1 MAFESLGCHDI
12 SRRRWSG
19 YAGRR
24 TAASACRS
32 GLAGSLWWLTASS
45 GCTAREW
52 GSTGRGSGVL
62 GVGGAF
68 VQYAHPLASRSR
80 SSWRRLTRADSRQSR
95 SRTLT
100 TGPQRRWREGVG
112 GGGPV
117 TEAPGSAARTPD
129 SLLRCPVSTALTST
143 SPASARPEGIVG
155 ILRFLSGV
163 QSRFG
168 VNVSAVD
175 TDTPSGLA
183 PRPLASRTTSLPKV
197 PARASVLEVMA
208 PTCLRSEETAQCPE
222 PSTARHKVRLRA
234 PVSASQRCRAL
245 SRRPLAHHRTAP
257 QPRAHQ
263 V

>member
-1 MAFESLGCHDI
+1 MNSLCCLMAFESLGCHDI

-68 VQYAHPLASRSR
+68 VQYAQPLTSRSR

-117 TEAPGSAARTPD
+117 TEAPGSATKNPG
-129 SLLRCPVSTALTST
+129 LP
-143 SPASARPEGIVG
+143 PARPGVHSADTTEPAVEV
-155 ILRFLSGV
+155 LSGNRWNPAV
-163 QSRFG
+163 LPSR
-168 VNVSAVD
+168 SA
-175 TDTPSGLA
+175 PIRG
-183 PRPLASRTTSLPKV
+183 
-197 PARASVLEVMA
+197 
-208 PTCLRSEETAQCPE
+208 
-222 PSTARHKVRLRA
+222 
-234 PVSASQRCRAL
+234 
-245 SRRPLAHHRTAP
+245 
-257 QPRAHQ
+257 
-263 V
+263 

>member
-1 MAFESLGCHDI
+1 MNSLCCLMAFESLGCHDI

-68 VQYAHPLASRSR
+68 VQYAQPLTSRSR
-80 SSWRRLTRADSRQSR
+80 PSWSRQTRADSRQSR

-100 TGPQRRWREGVG
+100 TGPQRRRRAGVG

-117 TEAPGSAARTPD
+117 TEAPGHAARTPD
-129 SLLRCPVSTALTST
+129 LLLCGPVSTALTLT
-143 SPASARPEGIVG
+143 SLLSKRPSGIVG
-155 ILRFLSGV
+155 MLRFLSGM
-163 QSRFG
+163 QRRCG

-175 TDTPSGLA
+175 TPPRHVSPVGRPRHQGHRPAQGSRPS
-183 PRPLASRTTSLPKV
+183 
-197 PARASVLEVMA
+197 E
-208 PTCLRSEETAQCPE
+208 CLRSHDP
-222 PSTARHKVRLRA
+222 HM
-234 PVSASQRCRAL
+234 SQK
-245 SRRPLAHHRTAP
+245 
-257 QPRAHQ
+257 
-263 V
+263 